1 MVTILLIIFFALL
14 AFGAFMWA
22 LQYMA
27 THFCPICFDD
37 ENGTEETLIPIIPY
51 YRSFCPAC
59 SAVCNHS
66 DAVYTPL
73 RKNAEAEG
81 QKEAE
86 ESPPTL

>member
-59 SAVCNHS
+59 SAVCKHS
-66 DAVYTPL
+66 DAVYKPL
-73 RKNAEAEG
+73 RQTPG
-81 QKEAE
+81 DQKEAE
-86 ESPPTL
+86 EAPPTL